1 MQHADDLYPLY
12 AGLLEKGDLDRYM
25 ACLCRDGINWWFDAQ
40 TNRIAAHLRPLT
52 DLGLPGDELPLRLLF
67 LRHCVSG
74 RLSVE
79 PFEQLYASFLLLDDL
94 EGVYACVGAAIA
106 VIWTRGTDFRPY
118 GLWLSRMDFLLKKLD
133 RVSPR
138 AVASLLGYKALAELT
153 GQGNIH
159 LASMPYLVQQHWA
172 EKAESASLRL
182 LQAST
187 ASYCFFLAGDLS
199 SAELLLEDAG
209 PLVDL
214 PGVSLVSRIR
224 YWSCLGLC
232 NCIKGRLGRGLEL
245 LESAIAHPG
254 LSRLPVGVW
263 LHCYTNYLF
272 GLSVS
277 GDLARVEEVSRR
289 IMARTIPP
297 CNYYNHGCL
306 HCCLGIA
313 QLRLGRARRAL
324 LHSREARMRGDMC
337 ASPVIGKIAALL
349 QGQALAD
356 LGEDSAALRHLKV
369 WVERWAGVGFALFAA
384 AGCLEIAALYARNG
398 LPDRARGYLARAR
411 SLLPRGERPL
421 ALYRDSRF
429 IERLEAD
436 LMPDRVVCRDGQAA
450 TATGTPRQV
459 LIRTLGDFF
468 LQIGDKKV
476 YDRHWHGRQ
485 SKKLLKAIIVFG
497 GCKVDMEHLSYL
509 LWPDHEG
516 DRAMNNLKMAISRLR
531 QVGSGDDSVVPWIA
545 VKHKKVSL
553 LKKLCRVDAID
564 FQRAMDNLPARADPA
579 DLEKALS
586 LYTGDFL
593 PRDEG
598 GGWIIQHRDV
608 LRTRFVKGV
617 LELSRYCLAGQE
629 YDTAL
634 RFLEQARQS
643 DPLHEGIYARLMET
657 YLAMGYRAKAL
668 DVFYHLRDLLVAE
681 LGVAPGGALLALA
694 RQAKRKN

>member
-1 MQHADDLYPLY
+1 MGYDDLYPLY
-12 AGLLEKGDLDRYM
+12 AELLEKGDLDRYI
-25 ACLCRDGINWWFDAQ
+25 ASLCRDGINWWFDAQ
-40 TNRIAAHLRPLT
+40 TNRIAVHLRPLASL
-52 DLGLPGDELPLRLLF
+52 DPQEENLPLRLLF
-67 LRHCVSG
+67 LRHCVAEQPSAD
-74 RLSVE
+74 

-106 VIWTRGTDFRPY
+106 AIWTRGGDFRPY
-118 GLWLSRMDFLLKKLD
+118 GLWLSRIDFLLKRLD

-153 GQGNIH
+153 GQGNLH

-187 ASYCFFLAGDLS
+187 ASYCYFLAGDLS
-199 SAELLLEDAG
+199 SAELLLEDTR

-214 PGVSLVSRIR
+214 PGVSLVSTIQ

-232 NCIKGRLGRGLEL
+232 NCIKGRFRQGLEL
-245 LESAIAHPG
+245 LERSVRHPD
-254 LSRLPVGVW
+254 LARLPVAVW
-263 LHCYTNYLF
+263 LHCSTNYLF

-277 GDLARVEEVSRR
+277 GDLDRVEEVSRQ

-297 CNYYNHGCL
+297 CNYYNHGYL

-324 LHSREARMRGDMC
+324 LHSQEARMRGEMC

-356 LGEDSAALRHLKV
+356 LGEEGAALRHLKV
-369 WVERWAGVGFALFAA
+369 WVDRWAGGGFALFAA
-384 AGCLEIAALYARNG
+384 AGSLEIAAIYGRSG
-398 LPDRARGYLARAR
+398 LLDKARGYVDRAR
-411 SLLPRGERPL
+411 SLVPRGERPL
-421 ALYRDSRF
+421 ALYRDRDF
-429 IERLEAD
+429 LRRLEA
-436 LMPDRVVCRDGQAA
+436 LLVPDRIVCREGRDGARA
-450 TATGTPRQV
+450 GPRQV
-459 LIRTLGDFF
+459 FVRTLGDFY
-468 LQIGDKKV
+468 LQVGDRKI
-476 YDRHWHGRQ
+476 YDRQWHGRQ

-516 DRAMNNLKMAISRLR
+516 DRALNNLKMAISRLR
-531 QVGSGDDSVVPWIA
+531 QVVSCGDDVVPWIA

-553 LKKLCRVDAID
+553 LQKLCRVDAID
-564 FQRAMDNLPARADPA
+564 FQKALDTIAGRADPA
-579 DLEKALS
+579 ALQEALS

-593 PRDEG
+593 PQDEG
-598 GGWIIQHRDV
+598 GGWIIQHRDF

-617 LELSRYCLAGQE
+617 LELTSHCLRQHDHE
-629 YDTAL
+629 TAL

-643 DPLHEGIYARLMET
+643 DPLHEGIYARMMEV
-657 YLAMGYRAKAL
+657 YLAMGYRGKAL
-668 DVFYHLRDLLVAE
+668 DVFYHLRNLLATE
-681 LGVAPGGALLALA
+681 LGVAPGQTLLALA
-694 RQAKRKN
+694 RQARRKD